1 MPQEIWIMDHGLW
14 IIIMDSYGYGYRYG
28 LITKQNK
35 TDAEFYL
42 RSCCIGI
49 AVDR

>member
-1 MPQEIWIMDHGLW
+1 MDHGLW
-14 IIIMDSYGYGYRYG
+14 IIIMDSYGYEYRYGYG

-42 RSCCIGI
+42 R
-49 AVDR
+49 